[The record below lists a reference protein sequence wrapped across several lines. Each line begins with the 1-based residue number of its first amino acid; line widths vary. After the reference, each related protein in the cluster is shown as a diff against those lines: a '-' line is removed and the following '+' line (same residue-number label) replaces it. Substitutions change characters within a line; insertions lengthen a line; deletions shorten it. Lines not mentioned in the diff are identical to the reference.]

1 MRLLNA
7 SDIHALIDFPTAIR
21 VMRRAYQ
28 QFEPARFSCPDRS
41 IICTGA
47 DPAQPDGY
55 FGAIPALDHS
65 QQQYMVKIAGL
76 VMQQPQCQMAALIAL
91 MDSRTA
97 RLQALLDG
105 ESLTNLRT
113 AATTAL
119 VTDLLATRQASTL
132 ALLGTGRLASALL
145 HAHRSIRPL
154 RQIRVYGRDA
164 AKLTAFINKHRDHFG
179 PQVEFVAAGSVR
191 DAITQSDIIVSA
203 TSTTYPLIESAD
215 LPERCHIA
223 TVGNHSPDFCELSA
237 GALAQLSLV
246 TDNQAAAAHEAP
258 ALLQQALELHT
269 LLQQPAAL
277 TQLQQQPQTAYISL
291 GSAFQDL
298 SLASAIW
305 QAAQDHND
313 GLHWQPEL

>member
-1 MRLLNA
+1 MRLLSA

-21 VMRRAYQ
+21 QLRRAYQ
-28 QFEPARFSCPDRS
+28 QFQPARFSCPDRS
-41 IICTGA
+41 IICTDA
-47 DPAQPDGY
+47 DATQPAGY

-119 VTDLLATRQASTL
+119 VTDLLASSQASTL

-145 HAHRSIRPL
+145 HAHQSVRPL

-164 AKLTAFINKHRDHFG
+164 SKLSLFINKHRDHFG
-179 PQVEFVAAGSVR
+179 PQVEFVAASSVR
-191 DAITQSDIIVSA
+191 DAMTPSDIIISA
-203 TSTTYPLIESAD
+203 TSTSYPLIELAD
-215 LPERCHIA
+215 LPARCHIA

-237 GALAQLSLV
+237 SALAQLSLV
-246 TDNQAAAAHEAP
+246 TDNLAAAAHEAP
-258 ALLQQALELHT
+258 APLQQARELHT
-269 LLQQPAAL
+269 LLQQPAVL
-277 TQLQQQPQTAYISL
+277 GQLQQQQQTAYISL

-305 QAAQDHND
+305 QAAQARDD
-313 GLHWQPEL
+313 GLHWQPEQ